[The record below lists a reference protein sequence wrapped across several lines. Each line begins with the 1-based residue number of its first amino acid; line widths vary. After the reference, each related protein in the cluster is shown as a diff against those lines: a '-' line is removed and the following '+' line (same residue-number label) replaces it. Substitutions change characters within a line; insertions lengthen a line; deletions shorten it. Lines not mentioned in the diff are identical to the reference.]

1 MYRGPQILTW
11 SCPIRQFLR
20 LRESHLSTLSD
31 HTGPARDFKR
41 RRYERICG
49 SKERSS
55 LSSKIEPPSTQLSSC
70 SLYCGN
76 HQLSEASFQNLKSK
90 AILSSPQHTP
100 QFSASLKAKLRSD
113 SLECTFVED
122 LNQNVKA
129 VSTDQNLLVNT
140 TCLQP
145 WTRPWDSHQ
154 PSHQI
159 TSKTL
164 YKHPHS
170 NFYYRQHFVRPF
182 SSLTQTLW
190 ILTHSHGRP
199 HPSSSNPYQN
209 RALHQ
214 AAPHVADG
222 WKHCLSPE
230 NEQRCRQ
237 RLGPNLNLY
246 SAGKINQAQNK
257 VRTASVLVS
266 LCSVEGEP
274 SFLFTLRSSM
284 LKGRHKGDVSFA
296 GGKSDPSD
304 GDVMATALREARE
317 ELGVNVPTERVWGV
331 LKPLRDRSG
340 MIIAPVLANLGPLEE
355 LSFKPNPGEV
365 EEIFTMSLSH
375 LCNPKNRGYT
385 HFRTGDKF
393 GYTLPVFRNGKHRV
407 WGLTAV
413 ALDHTLKLVVRP

>member
-159 TSKTL
+159 T
-164 YKHPHS
+164 
-170 NFYYRQHFVRPF
+170 R
-182 SSLTQTLW
+182 
-190 ILTHSHGRP
+190 
-199 HPSSSNPYQN
+199 
-209 RALHQ
+209 
-214 AAPHVADG
+214 
-222 WKHCLSPE
+222 
-230 NEQRCRQ
+230 
-237 RLGPNLNLY
+237 
-246 SAGKINQAQNK
+246 
-257 VRTASVLVS
+257 
-266 LCSVEGEP
+266 EP